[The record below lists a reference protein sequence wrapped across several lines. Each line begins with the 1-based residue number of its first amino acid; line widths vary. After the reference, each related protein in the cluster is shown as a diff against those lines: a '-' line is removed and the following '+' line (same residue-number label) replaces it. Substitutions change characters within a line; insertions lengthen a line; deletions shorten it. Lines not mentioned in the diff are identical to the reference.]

1 MKQKGLRYLI
11 ASAIITTALSL
22 LIGGFATM
30 SVKNSQIAVIDSQLN
45 TIADSVRQNSDSP
58 VSAALDSAAEQD
70 FNVTIALLSSAGE
83 LTIINESQLNLRNPP
98 SESVIIDSFQE
109 AVTVEVQE
117 GYRLVSLN
125 ISGGDRLL
133 IADSLKAT
141 NETFIENQK
150 RLVLFTFLADL
161 VAIALSYLVIRRNNR
176 KLQADSLARMQSF
189 LADASHELRTPLTV
203 IKGYSEMLAKGQ
215 ISVESDRQRAFDRV
229 NSEIVRMENLIHD
242 LLLLAELG
250 ETTIPIRE
258 EVDLS
263 ELLSSHSRD
272 FQTLHSQR
280 SVTIEIEDGISC
292 LGSADHLRRLMQN
305 ILNNISRHTPG
316 DAPVRIQLSRNGKKS
331 FLRIEDGGPGLPET
345 SYRDGIELLNR
356 FDSSRSRE
364 TGGSGLGLSIIA
376 AIVHEHGGTLAM
388 RKSALG
394 GLAVEIT
401 F

>member
-1 MKQKGLRYLI
+1 MKQKGFRYLV

-22 LIGGFATM
+22 LIGGFATL
-30 SVKNSQIAVIDSQLN
+30 SVKNSQIKVIDNQLN
-45 TIADSVRQNSDSP
+45 TIAESVRMNSDAP

-70 FNVTIALLSSAGE
+70 FNVTIALVSASGE
-83 LTIINESQLNLRNPP
+83 LTIINESQLNLVTPP
-98 SESVIIDSFQE
+98 SKAVITDAQTS
-109 AVTVEVQE
+109 AVTVNADQE
-117 GYRLVSLN
+117 YRLISIN

-133 IADSLKAT
+133 LADSLKAA
-141 NETFIENQK
+141 NETFANNLV
-150 RLVLFTFLADL
+150 RLILFTFAADV

-203 IKGYSEMLAKGQ
+203 IKGYSEMLSKGQ

-250 ETTIPIRE
+250 ETSIPIRE

-263 ELLSSHSRD
+263 ELLGSRLRD
-272 FQTLHSQR
+272 FKTLHPQR
-280 SVTIEIEDGISC
+280 MVRVEIEDGIFC
-292 LGSADHLRRLMQN
+292 LGSADHLQRLVQN
-305 ILNNISRHTPG
+305 ILNNISRHTPV
-316 DAPVRIQLSRNGKKS
+316 DAPVQVKLAREGKKIT
-331 FLRIEDGGPGLPET
+331 LLIEDGGPGLPET
-345 SYRDGIELLNR
+345 SYRGGIELLNR

-376 AIVHEHGGTLAM
+376 AIVHEHSGTLAL

-394 GLAVEIT
+394 GLAVEVT
-401 F
+401 L

>member
-1 MKQKGLRYLI
+1 MKQKGLRYLF

-22 LIGGFATM
+22 LIGGFATI

-45 TIADSVRQNSDSP
+45 IIADSVRQNSGAP
-58 VSAALDSAAEQD
+58 VSAALDSAANQD
-70 FNVTIALLSSAGE
+70 FNVTIALISASGE

-98 SESVIIDSFQE
+98 TESVISKSLQE
-109 AVTVEVQE
+109 AVTVDVEQ
-117 GYRLVSLN
+117 GYRLVSIN

-133 IADSLKAT
+133 IADSLRAT

-150 RLVLFTFLADL
+150 RLVLFTFLADV

-215 ISVESDRQRAFDRV
+215 ISAESDRQRAFDRV

-250 ETTIPIRE
+250 ETTSPVRE
-258 EVDLS
+258 EIDLS
-263 ELLSSHSRD
+263 ELLFSHSRD
-272 FQTLHSQR
+272 FQTLHPQR
-280 SVTIEIEDGISC
+280 TVTIEIEDQISC
-292 LGSADHLRRLMQN
+292 LGSIDHLRRLIQN
-305 ILNNISRHTPG
+305 ILNNVSRHTPV
-316 DAPVRIQLSRNGKKS
+316 DAPARIKLSRNGKKS
-331 FLRIEDGGPGLPET
+331 IILIEDGGSGLPET

-388 RKSALG
+388 RKSTLG
-394 GLAVEIT
+394 GLAVEVIL
-401 F
+401 

>member
-1 MKQKGLRYLI
+1 MKQKGLRYLF

-22 LIGGFATM
+22 LIGGFATI

-45 TIADSVRQNSDSP
+45 TIADSVRQNSDAP

-70 FNVTIALLSSAGE
+70 FNVTIALVSASGD
-83 LTIINESQLNLRNPP
+83 LTIINESQLNLRIAPT
-98 SESVIIDSFQE
+98 ESVISNSLQK
-109 AVTVEVQE
+109 AVTVDIEQ

-133 IADSLKAT
+133 IADSLRGI
-141 NETFIENQK
+141 NEAFTENQK

-161 VAIALSYLVIRRNNR
+161 VAIALSYLVTRKNNR

-215 ISVESDRQRAFDRV
+215 ISEESDRERAFGRV

-250 ETTIPIRE
+250 ETSAPVRE
-258 EVDLS
+258 EIDLS
-263 ELLSSHSRD
+263 DLLTSFSRD
-272 FQTLHSQR
+272 FQTLNPER
-280 SVTIEIEDGISC
+280 SVAIDVEGEIYCQGSIE
-292 LGSADHLRRLMQN
+292 HLRRLIQN
-305 ILNNISRHTPG
+305 VLNNISRHTPV
-316 DAPVRIQLSRNGKKS
+316 DAPVRIRLSRSGKKT
-331 FLRIEDGGPGLPET
+331 LLVLEDGGPGLPEA
-345 SYRDGIELLNR
+345 SYREGIELLNR
-356 FDSSRSRE
+356 FNSARSRE

-376 AIVHEHGGTLAM
+376 AIVHEHGGTLAL

-401 F
+401 L

>member
-1 MKQKGLRYLI
+1 MKQKSLRYLV
-11 ASAIITTALSL
+11 ASALITTALSL
-22 LIGGFATM
+22 LIGGFATI
-30 SVKNSQIAVIDSQLN
+30 SVKNSQIEVIDSQLN
-45 TIADSVRQNSDSP
+45 TIADSVRQNSDTP

-70 FNVTIALLSSAGE
+70 FNVTIALLSASGD

-98 SESVIIDSFQE
+98 TESVITNSLQE
-109 AVTVEVQE
+109 AVTVDVEQ

-133 IADSLKAT
+133 IADSLRAT
-141 NETFIENQK
+141 NETFVKNQR
-150 RLVLFTFLADL
+150 RLVLFTFTADL

-215 ISVESDRQRAFDRV
+215 ISTESDRQRAFDRV

-250 ETTIPIRE
+250 ETSIPIRE

-263 ELLSSHSRD
+263 ELVSSHSRD

-280 SVTIEIEDGISC
+280 SVAIEIEDGLSC

-305 ILNNISRHTPG
+305 ILNNISRHTPA
-316 DAPVRIQLSRNGKKS
+316 DAPVQIKLSRVGKKS
-331 FLRIEDGGPGLPET
+331 YLLIEDGGPGLPEE

-376 AIVHEHGGTLAM
+376 AIVHEHGGSLAM
-388 RKSALG
+388 RKSTLG
-394 GLAVEIT
+394 GLAVEVAL
-401 F
+401 